1 MVVGSKPEN
10 RKACAQEY
18 KIKLGGKK
26 NSREISTQGAVEN
39 GMQETMSADLN
50 ATVLLVTHQWQLSF
64 VSKKDL
70 KCFCIINEVKDSK
83 KDFYNWLARNN
94 MYCQHA
100 YFYLKRYLMNR
111 VYANL
116 CYVTEGVKGKW
127 NLIEK
132 KKNKKTTSTFLFAT
146 DPLQLLL

>member
-1 MVVGSKPEN
+1 MGSKPEN

-50 ATVLLVTHQWQLSF
+50 VTVLLVTHQRQLSF

-83 KDFYNWLARNN
+83 KEFYN
-94 MYCQHA
+94 
-100 YFYLKRYLMNR
+100 
-111 VYANL
+111 
-116 CYVTEGVKGKW
+116 
-127 NLIEK
+127 
-132 KKNKKTTSTFLFAT
+132 
-146 DPLQLLL
+146 

>member
-1 MVVGSKPEN
+1 MVGSKPEN
-10 RKACAQEY
+10 RKICAQEY
-18 KIKLGGKK
+18 KIKLAGEK
-26 NSREISTQGAVEN
+26 NSREISTQDAVEN

-50 ATVLLVTHQWQLSF
+50 ATVLLVTFQWQLSF

-70 KCFCIINEVKDSK
+70 KCFCIINEVKDYK
-83 KDFYNWLARNN
+83 KEFYNWLARNN

-116 CYVTEGVKGKW
+116 CYVKEGVKGKW
-127 NLIEK
+127 NLIE